1 MKKLSLLSLPAVVL
15 LAACSS
21 GSGAAPTTQ
30 ASAKASSAAYLAG
43 LPAPQ
48 RETALFCQSQ
58 AQIKLG
64 GTVYLESAPA
74 LLSSDV
80 TTNFSPSVLGGK
92 MTILYDRVD
101 NNTVTNGIYRCDL
114 NAGSKKKK

>member
-1 MKKLSLLSLPAVVL
+1 MKKLSLLSLPAVIL

-21 GSGAAPTTQ
+21 GSGAAPTTP
-30 ASAKASSAAYLAG
+30 AAAKASSAAYLAG

-74 LLSSDV
+74 LLSTDV
-80 TTNFSPSVLGGK
+80 TTNFSPNVLGGK

-101 NNTVTNGIYRCDL
+101 GSTVTNGVYRCDL
-114 NAGSKKKK
+114 NGGKKKK